1 MFTCCRREKL
11 VAWTRDRSAWKIA
24 RVSGSMLRIALTVG
38 LIPRSRVPYAAG
50 TSCTA
55 PYVRWCWSHSRFPWA
70 LDLARIPFSSNYHS
84 YIPQEALLNLLF
96 LAYCWCLIFGEL
108 FEPFYQLII
117 LKPPMT
123 LSFTNLTNHDFIGGL
138 SDSDWHSTEVRQTL
152 LWSDG
157 ERFNPANCH
166 QLLVKRW
173 VNCPPC
179 PSSQKKSIY
188 NFAKNLIPV
197 IGHFESLSP
206 WVSSYFH
213 GRSTHPFSSD
223 HNQCSL
229 CAQAQRVKWVKD

>member
-188 NFAKNLIPV
+188 NFAKADPCNWPPWV
-197 IGHFESLSP
+197 TESLSE
-206 WVSSYFH
+206 
-213 GRSTHPFSSD
+213 
-223 HNQCSL
+223 
-229 CAQAQRVKWVKD
+229 

>member
-1 MFTCCRREKL
+1 MPQAHLSGDVEATPVSLGRLTWRGFVSQATIILTFHKKL
-11 VAWTRDRSAWKIA
+11 CWIYYSW
-24 RVSGSMLRIALTVG
+24 
-38 LIPRSRVPYAAG
+38 P
-50 TSCTA
+50 TA
-55 PYVRWCWSHSRFPWA
+55 DAS
-70 LDLARIPFSSNYHS
+70 
-84 YIPQEALLNLLF
+84 F
-96 LAYCWCLIFGEL
+96 LGEL
-108 FEPFYQLII
+108 FAPFYQLII

-138 SDSDWHSTEVRQTL
+138 SGPDWHSTKVRRTL

-179 PSSQKKSIY
+179 LSSQKKSIY
-188 NFAKNLIPV
+188 NFAKKLIPV

-213 GRSTHPFSSD
+213 GGSTHPFSSD

-229 CAQAQRVKWVKD
+229 CAQAQRVKWVTD